1 MKKIKWLGLLLLLGN
16 EAVSFI
22 VLTILA
28 GALLVWIMKEAPA

>member
-22 VLTILA
+22 VLTVLV
-28 GALLVWIMKEAPA
+28 GALIAYIMKEAPA

>member
-1 MKKIKWLGLLLLLGN
+1 MKNVKWLALLLLFGN
-16 EAVSFI
+16 EVISFI